1 MRGLDALGRSSRIV
15 RRGLEPM
22 RRCGVVSAIHG
33 LRRVVLGR
41 FVVCATT
48 CPACPR
54 RSGRPS
60 LLVKISVAPGS
71 ISTGRWSRMCRFSS
85 ASNKSLIGTARTL
98 AVVLVGPRCGDPFG
112 GVNSCRSTSMVFC
125 RKFTRSTVS
134 PAASPGRRPAVAI
147 NHTNAVRCGG
157 AASAMRRTSSKSSAT
172 TCDAAV
178 LMVFGSRIFSAESA
192 RSCRHARRLRRWTQ
206 AEHGCLALSS
216 VPDLWRLATQRTLA
230 HRCG

>member
-1 MRGLDALGRSSRIV
+1 MAQRMPATGFGRQFELGSYLAPR
-15 RRGLEPM
+15 LT
-22 RRCGVVSAIHG
+22 RCVS
-33 LRRVVLGR
+33 
-41 FVVCATT
+41 
-48 CPACPR
+48 R

-60 LLVKISVAPGS
+60 LLVKMSVAPGS
-71 ISTGRWSRMCRFSS
+71 ISTGGWSRMCRFSS
-85 ASNKSLIGTARTL
+85 ASNDPLIGTVRTL
-98 AVVLVGPRCGDPFG
+98 ADVFVGPSARDPFG

-178 LMVFGSRIFSAESA
+178 LMTVGRRIFTAVNE
-192 RSCRHARRLRRWTQ
+192 RSCRHARRLQGWTQ
-206 AEHGCLALSS
+206 AEHGCLAPSL
-216 VPDLWRLATQRTLA
+216 VPDLWR
-230 HRCG
+230 

>member
-1 MRGLDALGRSSRIV
+1 
-15 RRGLEPM
+15 M

-33 LRRVVLGR
+33 LRRVGLGR
-41 FVVCATT
+41 SDLAPRFAERS
-48 CPACPR
+48 R

-85 ASNKSLIGTARTL
+85 ASNESLIGTVRTL
-98 AVVLVGPRCGDPFG
+98 ADVFVGPRCGDPFG

-178 LMVFGSRIFSAESA
+178 LMVLGSWILIAGERTILPSCTAASRIETSRTWMPCTVVGA
-192 RSCRHARRLRRWTQ
+192 RPLAVSDATNACTSVRVIVASCRLPSA
-206 AEHGCLALSS
+206 G
-216 VPDLWRLATQRTLA
+216 PM
-230 HRCG
+230 

>member
-1 MRGLDALGRSSRIV
+1 
-15 RRGLEPM
+15 M

-41 FVVCATT
+41 VGSCATIRR
-48 CPACPR
+48 CCPR

-71 ISTGRWSRMCRFSS
+71 ISTGRWSCMCRFSS
-85 ASNKSLIGTARTL
+85 ASNKSLIGTVRTL

-125 RKFTRSTVS
+125 RKLTRSTVS

-147 NHTNAVRCGG
+147 SQTNAVMCGG

-178 LMVFGSRIFSAESA
+178 LMSSVDGSLPPENE
-192 RSCRHARRLRRWTQ
+192 RSCRHARRLQGWTQ
-206 AEHGCLALSS
+206 AERGCRALSS
-216 VPDLWRLATQRTLA
+216 APVL
-230 HRCG
+230 